1 MSDNIQRDVNRLEK
15 ETKKN
20 LMKLKKGKHNVLLNG
35 EENSK
40 QQYILAADKD
50 WKATWSLSAQQA
62 EHEPAIFPCSS
73 EGKQPSILHYEDGC
87 Q

>member
-20 LMKLKKGKHNVLLNG
+20 LMKLKKGKRNVLLNG

-50 WKATWSLSAQQA
+50 WKAT
-62 EHEPAIFPCSS
+62 
-73 EGKQPSILHYEDGC
+73 
-87 Q
+87 